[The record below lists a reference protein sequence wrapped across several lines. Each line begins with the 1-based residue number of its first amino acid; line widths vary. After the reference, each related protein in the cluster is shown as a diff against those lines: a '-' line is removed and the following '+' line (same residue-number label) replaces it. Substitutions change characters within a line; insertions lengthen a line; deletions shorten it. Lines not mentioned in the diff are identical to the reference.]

1 MEGELEQIRA
11 ELDRIDKEL
20 VELFRARMEL
30 SGRAAEYKRDHNLP
44 VLAAGRERELLSR
57 VSGQAGD
64 ELAGYAQMLYQTLL
78 AVSRAHQHAKIE
90 AGSSM
95 YDILRRTLEATA
107 PLFPTRAV
115 TACQGIEGAYSQ
127 IVCDKL
133 FKAPDI
139 RFYPTFAG
147 VFQAVE
153 RGECRYGILP
163 IENSTAGSV
172 KGVYDLM
179 DQYNFSIVR
188 SARMK
193 ISHNLLSLPGTTLED
208 VKEVLSHEQA
218 ISQCAGYLARRGV
231 KATVA
236 ANTALAAR
244 MVRESGRHD
253 LAALSSRLCA
263 EHYGLSILAENVQDQ
278 DSNYTR
284 FICIS
289 KQPEIYPGADRT
301 SLMLTL
307 PHRPGSLYN
316 VMSIFAALGI
326 NLIKLESRPLPGRE
340 FEFMFYFDLEE
351 SVYAPELERMFLELE
366 AGTERLRWLGTY
378 SEVMC

>member
-1 MEGELEQIRA
+1 MIFYHNLGGMTVEGELEQIRA

-95 YDILRRTLEATA
+95 YDILRRTLEDTA
-107 PLFPTRAV
+107 PLFPPRAV

-231 KATVA
+231 KAT
-236 ANTALAAR
+236 
-244 MVRESGRHD
+244 EIGRAH
-253 LAALSSRLCA
+253 
-263 EHYGLSILAENVQDQ
+263 V
-278 DSNYTR
+278 
-284 FICIS
+284 
-289 KQPEIYPGADRT
+289 
-301 SLMLTL
+301 
-307 PHRPGSLYN
+307 
-316 VMSIFAALGI
+316 
-326 NLIKLESRPLPGRE
+326 
-340 FEFMFYFDLEE
+340 
-351 SVYAPELERMFLELE
+351 
-366 AGTERLRWLGTY
+366 
-378 SEVMC
+378 